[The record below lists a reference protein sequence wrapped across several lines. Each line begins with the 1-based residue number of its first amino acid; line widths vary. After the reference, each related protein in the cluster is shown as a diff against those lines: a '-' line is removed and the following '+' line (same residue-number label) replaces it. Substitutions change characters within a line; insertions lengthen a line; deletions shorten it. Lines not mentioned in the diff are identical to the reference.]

1 MLVER
6 HLEIPGGPFP
16 HSTEDGIMDTDT
28 DDYSVILQSTVFA
41 FEANVSMVFFR
52 YVDDTAGQFSF
63 DVSCLI

>member
-1 MLVER
+1 
-6 HLEIPGGPFP
+6 
-16 HSTEDGIMDTDT
+16 MDTDT